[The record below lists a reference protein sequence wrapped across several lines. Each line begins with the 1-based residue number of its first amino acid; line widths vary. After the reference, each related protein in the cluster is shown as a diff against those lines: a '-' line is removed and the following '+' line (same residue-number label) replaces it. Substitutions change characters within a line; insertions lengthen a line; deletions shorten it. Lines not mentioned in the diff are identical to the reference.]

1 MAAADA
7 PEHVAMASA
16 AGNAAG
22 VEVPLVIELDIGMDR
37 SGIAPGEPAVELA
50 RRIAATPGVRLAGIM
65 GYEGHTL
72 TDWPLDSKEAA
83 VRASVGLLVDTAR
96 RIESAGIPVPIV
108 SAGGSGSFMFAATV
122 PGVTELQAGGACLMD
137 RFYAEECHLEEMGFE
152 HALTIAASITSRPAP
167 DRAIAD
173 SGFKT
178 MSQRHEVK
186 PRAMGIPDI
195 EVIYLSA
202 EHANLQLGPAAPDL
216 RIGDRITFIPE
227 YSDTTTFLHD
237 AFVAH
242 RNGIVEGLI
251 PLAGRGRIT

>member
-1 MAAADA
+1 
-7 PEHVAMASA
+7 
-16 AGNAAG
+16 
-22 VEVPLVIELDIGMDR
+22 
-37 SGIAPGEPAVELA
+37 
-50 RRIAATPGVRLAGIM
+50 M

-72 TDWPLDSKEAA
+72 TDWPLDDKEVA
-83 VRASVGLLVDTAR
+83 VRASLGLLVDTAR
-96 RIESAGIPVPIV
+96 QIEAAGVPVPIV

-122 PGVTELQAGGACLMD
+122 EGVTELQAGGACFMD
-137 RFYAEECHLEEMGFE
+137 RFYAEECHLEDLGFE
-152 HALTIAASITSRPAP
+152 HALTIAASVSARPAS

-178 MSQRHEVK
+178 MSQRNEVK
-186 PRAMGIPDI
+186 PRPLDMPDV

-202 EHANLQLGPAAPDL
+202 EHANLRLGPAAPNL

-242 RNGIVEGLI
+242 RGGRVEGLI